1 MFKTAAK
8 RGLIIALAVVLIA
21 CLGGIAALDL
31 PIILL
36 LILAVVILGLVSY
49 IAHNHHEEK

>member
-1 MFKTAAK
+1 MFKTAFK
-8 RGLIIALAVVLIA
+8 RGLIIALVIVGIA

-36 LILAVVILGLVSY
+36 LILLVVVLGLVSY
-49 IAHNHHEEK
+49 VAHRHHEEK